1 MPTSKI
7 RLSDAMVDF
16 HRSLEA
22 RGKKPKTIRNNLQPL
37 NAALELWGNIY
48 VASIKPVHIERLFA
62 STGWSE
68 STRNLYLSN
77 LRGNFFAW
85 ARLHRHM
92 PRDYDPTDGWRAV
105 RVPKKERFWLPVE
118 EFADL
123 LDAASCARDRAILA
137 IGLFT
142 FCRGSE
148 ISGLRV
154 KDLDFSRYTVN
165 IYREKTS
172 QQDVLPMA
180 GELAEELRLWLN
192 WYENQQGPLNPE
204 WYLVPSRMPLPM
216 YHDPV
221 RHRLVPT
228 GEESRLRP
236 TSRYTKPY
244 ECVKR
249 ALFRLGYDGLGHG
262 AHDLRRSGARALFD
276 RLRSEGYDGA
286 LMRVSS
292 MLGHADTKT
301 TEKYLG
307 LGIERQQRN
316 ELLAGKQMFP
326 AMRRDRKVLQIAR

>member
-1 MPTSKI
+1 MTGTKL
-7 RLSDAMVDF
+7 RLSDAIDEF
-16 HRSLEA
+16 HRALEA
-22 RGKKPKTIRNNLQPL
+22 RGKKPRTIYNNLQPL
-37 NAALELWGNIY
+37 HAALEIWGNIY
-48 VASIKPVHIERLFA
+48 VASIKPHHIERLFA
-62 STGWSE
+62 GRRWSE

-85 ARLHRHM
+85 ARLHRHI
-92 PRDYDPTDGWRAV
+92 PKDYDPTDGWRSV

-118 EFADL
+118 EFGDL
-123 LDAASCARDRAILA
+123 LDAATCERDRAIIA

-148 ISGLRV
+148 ISGLHIR
-154 KDLDFSRYTVN
+154 DLDFERYTVN

-180 GELAEELRLWLN
+180 GELAEELRIWLN
-192 WYENQQGPLNPE
+192 WYENKMGGLHPD

-216 YHDPV
+216 KQDEFGV
-221 RHRLVPT
+221 LRPT
-228 GEESRLRP
+228 GEEPKLRP
-236 TSRYTKPY
+236 LQRYGKPY
-244 ECVKR
+244 DGVKR
-249 ALFRLGYDGLGHG
+249 AMARLGYTEKGHG

-326 AMRRDRKVLQIAR
+326 AMRRDRKILQIAR